1 MRSGLTLGRS
11 GLLPL
16 GLPAS
21 GLTEGRSAGL
31 VLLPGRLSPGRLSP
45 GRLPGRVTLIGLSLS
60 SDLNP
65 PLSEGFVPAE
75 GLVPPDEGLVVT
87 EGFVAGLSTVMLGL
101 RSDEEPVDGRVAVP
115 VGLPEVDGFIPD
127 EGFVPPDGFVPDEG
141 LTDWPDGVVSLP
153 WPDCDEPLLPCDEPL
168 LTVADDFEADGVVL
182 VTFALL
188 DVVVLEVVPVVRD
201 SPLRAC
207 ASASD
212 SNATNDKAAIIAA
225 SAVLIVLII
234 VQF

>member
-1 MRSGLTLGRS
+1 MRSGLMPGRS
-11 GLLPL
+11 FLLPC

-31 VLLPGRLSPGRLSP
+31 ALLPGRLSP

-127 EGFVPPDGFVPDEG
+127 EGFVPDEG

-153 WPDCDEPLLPCDEPL
+153 WPDCDEPL

>member
-1 MRSGLTLGRS
+1 MRSGLTPGRS

-31 VLLPGRLSPGRLSP
+31 VLLPGRLSPGRL
-45 GRLPGRVTLIGLSLS
+45 PGRVTLIGLSLS

-65 PLSEGFVPAE
+65 PLPEGFVPAE

-225 SAVLIVLII
+225 RAVLIVLII